1 MKNRMM
7 LDIETLGNK
16 PGAVIVSIGAVR
28 FDMGHGI
35 VDEFAVVIDPIDA
48 ESRGLRLD
56 AATVLWWFEQSEEA
70 RAGWLAA
77 DAVKLEYAL
86 MALHGWMVQGGEDME
101 VWCKGAAFDAPL
113 LEAAFAVCGVPV
125 PWQYWK
131 VKCYRTVAKEW
142 REVSVGLLSGVAH
155 DALDD
160 ARHQALH
167 LLQIEEHQAGAR
179 DALADRRVRHN
190 KAVMLGIFD
199 PNKMPAYQ
207 PMEGDAI
214 VEDGAQTDVLGFDR
228 NMVKVRK
235 CGEVGWILESEFAW
249 QVRMAVARGA
259 VLVRKEGEAV

>member
-1 MKNRMM
+1 
-7 LDIETLGNK
+7 
-16 PGAVIVSIGAVR
+16 VIVSIGAVR

-86 MALHGWMVQGGEDME
+86 MALHYWMVQGGEDME

-113 LEAAFAVCGVPV
+113 LEAAFAVCGEPV
-125 PWQYWK
+125 PWKYWM

-142 REVSVGLLSGVAH
+142 REVSVGLRSGVAH

-207 PMEGDAI
+207 PMEGDCLDRGEHRCVVLAL
-214 VEDGAQTDVLGFDR
+214 DG
-228 NMVKVRK
+228 NMVQ
-235 CGEVGWILESEFAW
+235 AW
-249 QVRMAVARGA
+249 VDGVVSWMPEAEWVWQAQKTLANGA
-259 VLVRKEGEAV
+259 VLVRKEGGVV